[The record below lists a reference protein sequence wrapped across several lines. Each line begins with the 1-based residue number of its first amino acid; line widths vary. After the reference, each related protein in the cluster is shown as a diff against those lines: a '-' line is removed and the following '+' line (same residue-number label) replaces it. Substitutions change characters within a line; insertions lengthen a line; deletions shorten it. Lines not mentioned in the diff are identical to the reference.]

1 MGSVSAKKK
10 GTHVLTHGK
19 PFVARCPELGV
30 QPTVSDLNF
39 QTEKARLL
47 ISQFSRQLL
56 LAKFLYEG
64 SFPIILRGRR
74 LWQTLVVGCY
84 IVGRVLGR

>member
-1 MGSVSAKKK
+1 MGRIPLGSVSAKKK

-39 QTEKARLL
+39 QTEKVRLL

-64 SFPIILRGRR
+64 SLFPLFCVAGVCGK
-74 LWQTLVVGCY
+74 LWLLDVT
-84 IVGRVLGR
+84 